1 MTGNFCWPDESSVVQ
16 VRPLDLVVELFFGH
30 WVVATTLTDTRHC
43 KFVNN
48 GVVTTTCTLV

>member
-1 MTGNFCWPDESSVVQ
+1 MTGNFCWANESSVVQ